1 MAEMEGDSLALQ
13 VLEFLLPSSQTE
25 TRKFQAYSLPLS
37 VLPSLF
43 FLVSEVLALGVFHTV
58 AAEEVVHATVV
69 LRSAGI
75 EVVAGYLLTDL
86 VYDTAVAAVAYFQ
99 GLVFPKFVAG
109 IAELACLVQ
118 NEDPLQTL
126 DPIVFVEEV
135 ELPIDL
141 VSPSAAAA
149 VADEA
154 LLSSL
159 HRVFLLHAFVSA
171 FDLHFAMAAV
181 ADMPDYY
188 LPVLVEIVLPF
199 H

>member
-1 MAEMEGDSLALQ
+1 MAEMEVDSLALQ

-37 VLPSLF
+37 VLP
-43 FLVSEVLALGVFHTV
+43 ALGVFHTV

-99 GLVFPKFVAG
+99 GLVFPFVAG

-135 ELPIDL
+135 ELPIDF

-149 VADEA
+149 VADA
-154 LLSSL
+154 VLLSSL
-159 HRVFLLHAFVSA
+159 HRVFSLHAFASA
-171 FDLHFAMAAV
+171 FDPHFAMAAV
-181 ADMPDYY
+181 ADMSDHY